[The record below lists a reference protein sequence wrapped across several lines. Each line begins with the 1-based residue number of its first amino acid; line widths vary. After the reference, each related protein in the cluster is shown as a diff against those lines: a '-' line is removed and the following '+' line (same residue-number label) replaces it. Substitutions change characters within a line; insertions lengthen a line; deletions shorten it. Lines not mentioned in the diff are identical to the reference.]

1 MIAIDPKIRY
11 GALFRCGI
19 SGVMFFQLFDG
30 RWLMRQFVS
39 SLVMGLVATIATSS
53 VSFAAMLTGGASF
66 NNTLTDLTN
75 PALPTAS
82 QILDFQ
88 TATTAAGDFT
98 VGMGWGTLNISTYQ
112 VTNGTGMGPIS
123 GAAGD
128 FSGTW
133 TGDTWTPVV
142 GNPSNGTRAMSFA
155 GTMSRAGFDN
165 TPALLNISVTK
176 TGGFYSVA
184 VTLAMNPPAAVPEP
198 ASLAIFGLGATGFA
212 VRRFRRK

>member
-1 MIAIDPKIRY
+1 
-11 GALFRCGI
+11 
-19 SGVMFFQLFDG
+19 MFFQLFDG
-30 RWLMRQFVS
+30 KWLKRQFVS

-66 NNTLTDLTN
+66 NNTLTDLVD

-88 TATTAAGDFT
+88 TANTAAGDFS

-112 VTNGTGMGPIS
+112 VTNGTAMGPIS
-123 GAAGD
+123 GAAGN

-133 TGDTWTPVV
+133 TGDTWTPS
-142 GNPSNGTRAMSFA
+142 GGSNGTRSMSFA
-155 GTMSRAGFDN
+155 GTMSRAGFTD

-176 TGGFYSVA
+176 TGSFYSVA
-184 VTLAMNPPAAVPEP
+184 VTLAMDPPAAVPEP

>member
-1 MIAIDPKIRY
+1 
-11 GALFRCGI
+11 
-19 SGVMFFQLFDG
+19 MFFQLFDEG
-30 RWLMRQFVS
+30 MLMRQFVS

-53 VSFAAMLTGGASF
+53 VSFAALLTGGASF
-66 NNTLTDLTN
+66 NSTLTDLVS

-88 TATTAAGDFT
+88 TANTASGDFT
-98 VGMGWGTLNISTYQ
+98 VGMGWGNLAVSTYQ
-112 VTNGTGMGPIS
+112 VSNGTGISTIS

-133 TGDTWTPVV
+133 TGDTWTPS
-142 GNPSNGTRAMSFA
+142 GGDNGTRSMSFA
-155 GTMSRAGFDN
+155 GTMSRAGFTD
-165 TPALLNISVTK
+165 TPARLNISVTK

-184 VTLAMNPPAAVPEP
+184 VTLAMDPPAAVPEP

>member
-1 MIAIDPKIRY
+1 
-11 GALFRCGI
+11 
-19 SGVMFFQLFDG
+19 
-30 RWLMRQFVS
+30 MRQFVS

-66 NNTLTDLTN
+66 NNTLTDLVD

-88 TATTAAGDFT
+88 TANTAAGDFS

-112 VTNGTGMGPIS
+112 VTNGTAMGPIS

-133 TGDTWTPVV
+133 TAILGRHRVEATAPDRC
-142 GNPSNGTRAMSFA
+142 PS
-155 GTMSRAGFDN
+155 
-165 TPALLNISVTK
+165 
-176 TGGFYSVA
+176 
-184 VTLAMNPPAAVPEP
+184 PEP
-198 ASLAIFGLGATGFA
+198 CQGQGLLTPP
-212 VRRFRRK
+212 RS

>member
-1 MIAIDPKIRY
+1 
-11 GALFRCGI
+11 
-19 SGVMFFQLFDG
+19 MFFQLFDG
-30 RWLMRQFVS
+30 KWLKRQFVS

-66 NNTLTDLTN
+66 NNTLTDLVD

-88 TATTAAGDFT
+88 TANTAAGDFS

-112 VTNGTGMGPIS
+112 VTNGTAMGPIS
-123 GAAGD
+123 GAAGY

-133 TGDTWTPVV
+133 TGDTWTPS
-142 GNPSNGTRAMSFA
+142 GGSNGTRSMSFA
-155 GTMSRAGFDN
+155 GTMSRAGFTD

-176 TGGFYSVA
+176 TGSFYSVA
-184 VTLAMNPPAAVPEP
+184 VTLAMDPPAAVPEP